1 MANINIYSWDDFSY
15 YTASTKPTFIKDS
28 QNLYNSTDTVRFGDT
43 YLDENN
49 NFIGDG
55 AGTREDPYICGTY
68 YEMRCA
74 TGAPNIYSLQLVE
87 NGDDENGYHL
97 YYYPKANKYAR
108 HDRSNTTI
116 DFNIAQYP
124 GVNNICIHSYI
135 NFNGWTFENL
145 NFFPGARFV
154 FKTAERIYIYNMILL
169 KCTAEASSTGSP
181 FHLFDSGY
189 TGSSSAT
196 AYTVSVRDSIIQ
208 VDLQHGATS
217 TGAGVGTYLLASKYY
232 DANMYRCTVA
242 ISGRV
247 GPFNVGYSPQSNYGA
262 YIYDCNFNMD
272 LNMLFGIE
280 NKAYFYNCKFTGQ
293 QTVRSSSSTNS
304 FGYQL
309 NNCIVDMFSW
319 LKADGSS
326 EPTKHSVRAGQQGTI
341 TVYNTDKATSNTDNF
356 IGLDSENINN
366 PSALRSIGF
375 PIGSDEING
384 ESNV

>member
-1 MANINIYSWDDFSY
+1 MANIDIYTWDDFIY
-15 YTASTKPTFIKDS
+15 YTGSTAPTYKKGTQELFS
-28 QNLYNSTDTVRFGDT
+28 NTDTVRFGDT
-43 YLDENN
+43 YLDANN

-55 AGTREDPYICGTY
+55 DGTRENPYICGTY

-97 YYYPKANKYAR
+97 YYYPKTNKYAR

-116 DFNIAQYP
+116 DFNDVQP
-124 GVNNICIHSYI
+124 GGVNNICIHSYI

-145 NFFPGARFV
+145 NFFPGARFL

-169 KCTAEASSTGSP
+169 KCTAESSSPSST
-181 FHLFDSGY
+181 FYFFDSSY

-208 VDLQHGATS
+208 VDLQHGGTTS
-217 TGAGVGTYLLASKYY
+217 GTHLLASKYY

-247 GPFNVGYSPQSNYGA
+247 GPFNVGYSAQSSYGA

-272 LNMLFGIE
+272 LNMLYGME
-280 NKAYFYNCKFTGQ
+280 NKTYFYNCKFTGQ
-293 QTVRSSSSTNS
+293 QTTRNSVQTNS
-304 FGYQL
+304 LGYQL

-319 LKADGSS
+319 LKTDESS
-326 EPTKHSVRAGQQGTI
+326 EPTKYSVRAAQQGTI
-341 TVYNTDKATSNTDNF
+341 TVYNTDKATSSTTNF
-356 IGLDSENINN
+356 IGRDSENINN